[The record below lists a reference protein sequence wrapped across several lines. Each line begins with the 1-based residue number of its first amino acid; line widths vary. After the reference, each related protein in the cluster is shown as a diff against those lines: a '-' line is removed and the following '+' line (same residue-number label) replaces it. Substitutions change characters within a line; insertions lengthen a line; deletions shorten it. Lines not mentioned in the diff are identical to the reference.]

1 MSLPQQKKCR
11 KKIIFPNASIKH
23 CHINLI
29 YINLYVKVYNIFTLK
44 IDIQS
49 SYITR
54 VVSKLHSIME
64 NGDCRKYSKNLF
76 KKLESTY
83 KSLYYIVFLEICKS
97 FEQLTKSSVSKKK
110 ICIGHPSKEFT
121 EECRSSVKDMDA
133 AIYFYGNTV
142 RNFFI

>member
-49 SYITR
+49 SNITR

-97 FEQLTKSSVSKKK
+97 FEQLTKSSVSQKKFALGTPLKNSRKNAEAVLK
-110 ICIGHPSKEFT
+110 IWMPRFTFT
-121 EECRSSVKDMDA
+121 E
-133 AIYFYGNTV
+133 TL
-142 RNFFI
+142 